1 MRVLVCFAFNFLV
14 DLQLAQIKIFSVV
27 NLYRLEFIKNFQM
40 KA

>member
-1 MRVLVCFAFNFLV
+1 MRVLVCFAFLV